1 MKRWARRETHSRIT
15 GEPHRTAAAGGSERS
30 VGTDRRKGSHCTLR
44 SPRALAY
51 GSLLVAEKPARVVTE
66 GAPPIPVRRE
76 RRDRSAA
83 MVTCSERMHKP
94 STNAASA
101 RWMPRH

>member
-1 MKRWARRETHSRIT
+1 MRRHSRIT
-15 GEPHRTAAAGGSERS
+15 GEPHRTAAAGG
-30 VGTDRRKGSHCTLR
+30 VKGPWGLVRRKALTVTLR
-44 SPRALAY
+44 SPRALAD
-51 GSLLVAEKPARVVTE
+51 GSLLVAEKPAWVVTE

-83 MVTCSERMHKP
+83 MVTRSERMHKP